1 MKLVNDLLDQKIS
14 EYCGDS
20 RSEWCAL
27 AHFVKKPGRVSLA
40 LWVVV
45 DFSHLNEC
53 LIRDQPHVFPT
64 GEEIRQQLRPECVVW
79 VCMDALVNYFQIDMA
94 KEDKPKTIFLLNTG
108 RYYFRKMVMGN
119 QLSTNTW
126 LKASDKVIKNLPGF
140 FKLVDNLLIGGR
152 NYGQLA
158 ERVEALLKKCQ
169 EAGMTLASHKV
180 QVETKVSFAGYVI
193 DGNTQ
198 YPNPKNLE
206 AVTKF
211 PLPTTQKELRGWMG
225 LCNQLNH
232 YVLGLAG
239 EQAEFRKILK
249 KNHSL
254 Q

>member
-1 MKLVNDLLDQKIS
+1 
-14 EYCGDS
+14 
-20 RSEWCAL
+20 
-27 AHFVKKPGRVSLA
+27 
-40 LWVVV
+40 
-45 DFSHLNEC
+45 
-53 LIRDQPHVFPT
+53 
-64 GEEIRQQLRPECVVW
+64 
-79 VCMDALVNYFQIDMA
+79 MDALVNYFQIDMA
-94 KEDKPKTIFLLNTG
+94 KEDQHKTIFLLNTG

-126 LKASDKVIKNLPGF
+126 LKASNKVIKNLPGF

-169 EAGMTLASHKV
+169 EAGMTLASNKV

-239 EQAEFRKILK
+239 EQAEFRKLLK
-249 KNHSL
+249 KNL
-254 Q
+254 